1 MKFFAKLFLC
11 TLLILTT
18 ALAVAEY
25 FTVSASLSNAVDH
38 QVDNGLQQHQL
49 VKYAVQSGI
58 LTASRSNSVGE
69 DTLREVAQQTAEAMS
84 VELSLAPTGGE
95 AVFSNLA
102 QGLEGSAQDEGYI
115 NYQIVER
122 TQEGGEA
129 EGLISNWLVV
139 TSTFHQSGYGLELTT
154 AENVSGVFAEAQQL
168 RHRCELV
175 FLLAILAGSLAILL
189 FSWLLTRPIHRLE
202 RASRAFAEG
211 NYRRRIKTRSRDEVG
226 DLTRSFNRMADTIQD
241 KIGALELAVRQ
252 REDFV
257 AAFAHELKTPM
268 TSIIGYA
275 DTIYQKQ
282 LTPAQIHEAAG
293 YILNEGMRLESLSFK
308 LMELITLDRQDFLLE
323 EMDLGELL
331 RDVEETAFPAALKRK
346 VRLSVAREPGYARV
360 EYDLFK
366 TLLLNL
372 LDNAFKSGGSQV
384 RLTGEVRGDRYRI
397 QVRDDGR
404 GIPADQLQR
413 ITEAFYMVDKSR
425 SRREHGA
432 GLGLALCARIATI
445 HGTALEYD
453 SQEGRGTVVTIS
465 LPLCDGEEAAP

>member
-25 FTVSASLSNAVDH
+25 FTVSASLSNAVEH
-38 QVDNGLQQHQL
+38 QVENGLQQHQL

-58 LTASRSNSVGE
+58 LTASRSAPVNDSI
-69 DTLREVAQQTAEAMS
+69 LRDVAQQTAEAMS
-84 VELSLAPTGGE
+84 VELSLATTGGE
-95 AVFSNLA
+95 AVFSNVA
-102 QGLEGSAQDEGYI
+102 QGLEGRAQDEGYI

-122 TQEGGEA
+122 VQGGRTD
-129 EGLISNWLVV
+129 GLISNWLVV
-139 TSTFHQSGYGLELTT
+139 TSTFNQSGYGLELTT
-154 AENVSGVFAEAQQL
+154 VENVSGVFAEAQQL

-175 FLLAILAGSLAILL
+175 FLLAILVGSLLMLL
-189 FSWLLTRPIHRLE
+189 FSWLLTRPIQRLE
-202 RASRAFAEG
+202 RASRAFARG
-211 NYRRRIKTRSRDEVG
+211 NYRRRLETRSRDEIG
-226 DLTRSFNRMADTIQD
+226 DLTRSYNRMADTIQD
-241 KIGALELAVRQ
+241 KIGELELAVRQ

-384 RLTGEVRGDRYRI
+384 RLTGTAAGGRYRI
-397 QVRDDGR
+397 CIADNGR
-404 GIPADQLQR
+404 GIPADQVKR

-453 SQEGRGTVVTIS
+453 SREGRGTVVTIS
-465 LPLCDGEEAAP
+465 LPLCDGEEEAP